1 LGGLHERNDSGSGGK
16 TNSYPQHSINQ
27 REVTISMSSQK
38 FRGIA
43 GLPLSR
49 RAVRILKDGGIY
61 AHSLLS
67 VEHQELAKRY
77 VIRGVESGGSGGDVG
92 RYVTFAGV
100 QGEPLECL
108 HPIETIAVNG
118 LHAVVISNAMLRADM
133 LRKGRTY
140 ELLITHHWLGS
151 ATDGQKPRLECEIV
165 FRGIHGRLE
174 LDLHRKDKAQAGRVV
189 PAFYSLAGEE
199 IALPNKFVGLVRAA
213 TRGVNCAGCS
223 HTHYL
228 RKPHP
233 LGPSELNDSVKH
245 NVADSEIHET
255 LAS

>member
-1 LGGLHERNDSGSGGK
+1 MRVQNFAG
-16 TNSYPQHSINQ
+16 
-27 REVTISMSSQK
+27 VM
-38 FRGIA
+38 
-43 GLPLSR
+43 GLPLAR
-49 RAVRILKDGGIY
+49 RALRTLRELGVY
-61 AHSLLS
+61 AHPLLS

-77 VIRGVESGGSGGDVG
+77 VIRGLESGGSVGDVG
-92 RYVTFAGV
+92 RYVTFAGEN
-100 QGEPLECL
+100 GEPLDYL

-213 TRGVNCAGCS
+213 TRGVNCARCS

-233 LGPSELNDSVKH
+233 LGPSKLNDSV
-245 NVADSEIHET
+245 NRDVAGSEIPET
-255 LAS
+255 LAG